1 MFSDK
6 LGDEL
11 LLVAAKL
18 DPNVTVNVFEAELD
32 PWVPITGT
40 GPIDD
45 GGTAKLAKN
54 TPLTVVVTAARVV
67 VIAVPLNVIVTVEL
81 GSNPVIPH

>member
-11 LLVAAKL
+11 LLVGAKL

-40 GPIDD
+40 GPI
-45 GGTAKLAKN
+45 
-54 TPLTVVVTAARVV
+54 R
-67 VIAVPLNVIVTVEL
+67 
-81 GSNPVIPH
+81 